1 MKKSK
6 TNINPEDLLK
16 DIDEVF
22 SLINELEGI
31 KNFSNINEN
40 SLYKKAKNLEE
51 KIKEK
56 YPEHLDSE
64 K

>member
-6 TNINPEDLLK
+6 TNIDPEDLLK

-31 KNFSNINEN
+31 KNINNINGN
-40 SLYKKAKNLEE
+40 SFYKKAKNLEE

-56 YPEHLDSE
+56 YPEHLDI
-64 K
+64 KK